1 MAAAR
6 CPTPSPIGAVEPM
19 AASEGGD
26 AAEQISVSANEN
38 NNTTAIITIG
48 GGGTAPTPDKAAAA
62 RALLGL
68 VGGIGAGAGGAATST
83 STAAHH
89 GEENVCNGQ
98 LQQQQ
103 LQLHSTTMRG
113 PSAKRPREE
122 TLQREGGG
130 DHNVSSGVINTM
142 PPSAEDGEERP
153 AKKHSPMQPERIMQ
167 KKNIE
172 TIIESKMDDQYGPGG
187 GFIGPTMMMEEEQQQ
202 PQPEPEQKEQ
212 VMTYQW
218 PDQPRRHQWPD
229 QADAIAAAAAQL
241 GREEEMGT
249 GTGGGGAGGA
259 GIIDDRFHLLLG
271 EDANEIPLR
280 DDDGGDPA
288 LHSGTAA
295 TEEEQ
300 KDGDSPER
308 MEVVRPVPFRVPEK
322 VPRHSVVHQL
332 LLQQNQ
338 PQPQLGEREDD
349 HAQSQQLQQ
358 HRVQPSP
365 ITASHRY
372 QIGRGLS
379 SVPPLASSR
388 CDGDEERRDDVIAE
402 TGSPSWGADGDDA
415 IERQM
420 QQQRQEEEEG
430 LSTVPRYGAG
440 RAVVHP
446 FGNSG
451 VTTGS
456 IGGYDG
462 DYGGGGGG
470 GGGGESY
477 RGLSD
482 NDAIFGDSEDEDLY
496 HGSGSFDQDGNY
508 YGPDV
513 RPREEE
519 KKDEDDPVNRPLAP
533 QKLDSMFVSAGSQ
546 RPIGVDVPGM
556 GFAGSELLSSSRHI
570 DLQARPHPK
579 TKGRTGPKRKKVA
592 RKSQKAGICI
602 SYADREDIVARP
614 RRIRQLRVSERKMKR
629 ILDCADFRRN
639 NNITKMVGDVTAADI
654 PAILTSVI
662 DPVQGGR
669 WSEGIFMY
677 LDCRDLAHASRISK
691 NFQFWVQR
699 DTSSKVLDFKAKSSL
714 AWEVVKDGDLVHSAD
729 DLVETKHLPLTMK
742 CASSIKG
749 ADEKWGSI
757 PTHMDLLE
765 KVAGWCGGWLQFL
778 YAREVG
784 AKLQPNSP
792 TVPKKTNLGVHAK
805 KKGGGGLPQA
815 AIIFDIHR
823 NGKWVWSGIRPISK
837 EYLNRSTDK
846 TGLLRVYPFS
856 ERTMG
861 GSTGVDSP
869 SLLDSTEAKRAGRF
883 LISTAYDDRR
893 TFTISASLVSEVSAE
908 TLIHKVSFTPR
919 VVCRDLWSDGE
930 FQSLTSD
937 HWDVGGGKYWNE
949 RLIACSENG
958 RYGSYP
964 TECKMYVTDEHR
976 LLSFSKKQNK
986 MFKRGHI
993 YFHNCFWL
1001 DKDTKTHFHMMTE
1014 LVCEKELITEMFLN
1028 THA

>member
-6 CPTPSPIGAVEPM
+6 CPTPSPIGAVAPM
-19 AASEGGD
+19 VVASEGGD
-26 AAEQISVSANEN
+26 AAERISVSANEN
-38 NNTTAIITIG
+38 STTTAIIMIG
-48 GGGTAPTPDKAAAA
+48 GRGTAPTPNKAAAA

-83 STAAHH
+83 STSTAAPH

-103 LQLHSTTMRG
+103 LQLHSTTMSP

-122 TLQREGGG
+122 MQQQQAGD
-130 DHNVSSGVINTM
+130 DHNGSSSRVINTM
-142 PPSAEDGEERP
+142 APSAEDGGGRP

-172 TIIESKMDDQYGPGG
+172 NIIESKMDGQYGPGG
-187 GFIGPTMMMEEEQQQ
+187 GFIGPTMMEEEQQQ
-202 PQPEPEQKEQ
+202 PPPEAEQQEQ
-212 VMTYQW
+212 VTTYQY
-218 PDQPRRHQWPD
+218 QPRRHQWPD

-241 GREEEMGT
+241 GREEDMGT

-300 KDGDSPER
+300 KDDDIPER

-402 TGSPSWGADGDDA
+402 AGSPSWGADGDDA

-456 IGGYDG
+456 IGGYSG
-462 DYGGGGGG
+462 DYGGSG

-556 GFAGSELLSSSRHI
+556 GFADSESLSSSCHI

-639 NNITKMVGDVTAADI
+639 NNITKIVGDVTAADI

-861 GSTGVDSP
+861 ASTDVDSP

-919 VVCRDLWSDGE
+919 VVCRNLWSDGE